1 MAEQIKIPAEMLKA
15 ATKAI
20 SDRRSIIGAGMMTSD
35 EFARLALEAANV
47 GALLGERDGLAKDK
61 QILTTALIQQSE
73 RITELEAENER
84 LSRWRRLLLECPK
97 GEARQ
102 TGLERFAMSDGIQP
116 IIAAWKNRVAELEAE
131 LAKHQQSQFH
141 PDWSAL
147 EATRE
152 SLREAWARIAELHE
166 TGEHFHSCRECAE
179 AFPCDEGEAHVQ
191 VLRSAADA
199 LREAE

>member
-1 MAEQIKIPAEMLKA
+1 MAEQAEIPAPMLDA
-15 ATKAI
+15 ATGAI
-20 SDRRSIIGAGMMTSD
+20 RGGLVIDLEWDVVAPI
-35 EFARLALEAANV
+35 ARAALEAANV

-131 LAKHQQSQFH
+131 LAKHQQSSFH

-152 SLREAWARIAELHE
+152 SLREYQARVKELE
-166 TGEHFHSCRECAE
+166 AAAAKTTCPKCGDNRQVWINQITGLLTCHRAGCHT
-179 AFPCDEGEAHVQ
+179 VI
-191 VLRSAADA
+191 
-199 LREAE
+199 